1 MLRAT
6 LAATVATAT
15 LALLLMLTTEAEAAR
30 VFPRTQRRRQA
41 KEVVDTPI
49 NNGDGTLQYVRDE
62 ALNRTLV
69 IHGAGNG
76 SMGVAAFD
84 IG

>member
-1 MLRAT
+1 M
-6 LAATVATAT
+6 ATAA
-15 LALLLMLTTEAEAAR
+15 LALLLMLTAEAEATR
-30 VFPRTQRRRQA
+30 VFPRSQRRCQA
-41 KEVVDTPI
+41 KEVVNTPI

-62 ALNRTLV
+62 ALNRTLA